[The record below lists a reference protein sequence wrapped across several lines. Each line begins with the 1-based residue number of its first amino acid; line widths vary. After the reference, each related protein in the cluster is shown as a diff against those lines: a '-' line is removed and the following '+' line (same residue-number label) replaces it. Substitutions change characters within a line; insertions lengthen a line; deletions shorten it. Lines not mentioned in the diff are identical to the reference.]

1 MTIAI
6 FIFAYLCW
14 IADIFDVVQCK
25 ASNILISSVLITL
38 LSWQV
43 STAWGIVML
52 VPNTVFAKAA
62 MNICAKLKVSA
73 SRLRQYLTV
82 SGYFKTDPNNSNI
95 SSIDQSFFT
104 NL

>member
-52 VPNTVFAKAA
+52 VIGVILSLLGMAFADR
-62 MNICAKLKVSA
+62 N
-73 SRLRQYLTV
+73 
-82 SGYFKTDPNNSNI
+82 
-95 SSIDQSFFT
+95 
-104 NL
+104 

>member
-6 FIFAYLCW
+6 LIFAYLCW

-52 VPNTVFAKAA
+52 VIGVILSLLGMAFADR
-62 MNICAKLKVSA
+62 N
-73 SRLRQYLTV
+73 
-82 SGYFKTDPNNSNI
+82 
-95 SSIDQSFFT
+95 
-104 NL
+104 

>member
-6 FIFAYLCW
+6 LIFAYLCW

-52 VPNTVFAKAA
+52 VIGVILSILGMAFAD
-62 MNICAKLKVSA
+62 
-73 SRLRQYLTV
+73 R
-82 SGYFKTDPNNSNI
+82 D
-95 SSIDQSFFT
+95 
-104 NL
+104 

>member
-14 IADIFDVVQCK
+14 IADIFDVIQCK

-43 STAWGIVML
+43 ATAWGIVML
-52 VPNTVFAKAA
+52 VIGVILSILGMAFAD
-62 MNICAKLKVSA
+62 
-73 SRLRQYLTV
+73 R
-82 SGYFKTDPNNSNI
+82 D
-95 SSIDQSFFT
+95 
-104 NL
+104 

>member
-14 IADIFDVVQCK
+14 IADIFDVIQCK

-52 VPNTVFAKAA
+52 VIGVILSILGMAFAD
-62 MNICAKLKVSA
+62 
-73 SRLRQYLTV
+73 R
-82 SGYFKTDPNNSNI
+82 D
-95 SSIDQSFFT
+95 
-104 NL
+104 